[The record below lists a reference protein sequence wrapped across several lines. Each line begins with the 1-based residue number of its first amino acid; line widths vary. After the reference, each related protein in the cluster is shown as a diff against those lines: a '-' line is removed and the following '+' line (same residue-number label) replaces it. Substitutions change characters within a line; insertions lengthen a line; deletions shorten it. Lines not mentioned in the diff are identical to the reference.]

1 MAKNPERFIPQSK
14 LTEFDVTRAKILIG
28 DFLARFDIPCTPDA
42 LREILTVNETV
53 IAYFTYVEAY
63 EQMLANAMLTLDEKG
78 FVTLTE
84 TGRQLV
90 SELSDLAQQRLRDKA
105 LESGE
110 GYFRDRKTQRDTD
123 VRLVEKDGMFGAQC
137 ECFDNGM
144 TLMRVTLFYSEKELA
159 DYMRSLMNADPVGLY
174 CKVFDRILRVTLDLE
189 EFAPQSP
196 MDKNL
201 LDGVLNFLAEN
212 SEFNNKC
219 VSKALDKGFEVTCKC
234 TGEQPLMELSVFAQD
249 ENQAEYICEK
259 LSQDKLI
266 FSIVT
271 RLVLQNSAKQESM

>member
-1 MAKNPERFIPQSK
+1 M
-14 LTEFDVTRAKILIG
+14 
-28 DFLARFDIPCTPDA
+28 
-42 LREILTVNETV
+42 
-53 IAYFTYVEAY
+53 
-63 EQMLANAMLTLDEKG
+63 
-78 FVTLTE
+78 
-84 TGRQLV
+84 
-90 SELSDLAQQRLRDKA
+90 
-105 LESGE
+105 
-110 GYFRDRKTQRDTD
+110 
-123 VRLVEKDGMFGAQC
+123 RLVEKDGMFGAQC

-259 LSQDKLI
+259 LAQDKLI

>member
-1 MAKNPERFIPQSK
+1 MAKNPERFISQSK
-14 LTEFDVTRAKILIG
+14 NTEFDVTRAKILIG
-28 DFLARFDIPCTPDA
+28 DFLARFDTPCTPDT

-63 EQMLANAMLTLDEKG
+63 EQMLANAMLTLDDKG

-90 SELSDLAQQRLRDKA
+90 SELSDLAVQKLRDKA
-105 LESGE
+105 LASGE
-110 GYFRDRKTQRDTD
+110 SYFLDKKTRRDTC
-123 VRLVEKDGMFGAQC
+123 VKLVENGSLSGAQC
-137 ECFDNGM
+137 ECFDNGI
-144 TLMRVTLFYSEKELA
+144 TLMRITLFYSEKELA

-174 CKVFDRILRVTLDLE
+174 CKVFDRLLRVTLDLE
-189 EFAPQSP
+189 EFEPQSQI
-196 MDKNL
+196 DKNL
-201 LDGVLNFLAEN
+201 LDGVLNFVSEN

-234 TGEQPLMELSVFAQD
+234 TGEQLLMELSVFAQD
-249 ENQAEYICEK
+249 EQQAEYICEK

-271 RLVLQNSAKQESM
+271 RLVLQNSVKQESM

>member
-1 MAKNPERFIPQSK
+1 MAKNPERFISQSK
-14 LTEFDVTRAKILIG
+14 NTEFDVTRAKILIG
-28 DFLARFDIPCTPDA
+28 DFLARFDTPCTPDT

-63 EQMLANAMLTLDEKG
+63 EQMLANAMLTLDDKG

-90 SELSDLAQQRLRDKA
+90 SELSDLAVQKLRDKA
-105 LESGE
+105 LASGE
-110 GYFRDRKTQRDTD
+110 SYFLDKKTRRDTC
-123 VRLVEKDGMFGAQC
+123 VKLVENGGLSGAQC
-137 ECFDNGM
+137 ECFDNGV
-144 TLMRVTLFYSEKELA
+144 TLMRITLFYSETELA

-174 CKVFDRILRVTLDLE
+174 CKVFDRLLRVTLDLE
-189 EFAPQSP
+189 EFEPQSQI
-196 MDKNL
+196 DKNL
-201 LDGVLNFLAEN
+201 LDGVLNFVSEN

-234 TGEQPLMELSVFAQD
+234 TGEQLLMELSVFAQD
-249 ENQAEYICEK
+249 EQQAEYICEK

-271 RLVLQNSAKQESM
+271 RLVLQNSVKQESM